1 MRVIIC
7 GAGRVG
13 QGIARHLAQE
23 HHDITMIDENDDLI
37 EQVQID
43 FDVRGVVGHAAHP
56 NVLRT
61 AGADA
66 ADMLI
71 AVTHF
76 DEINMVICQVAD
88 TLFSVPTKIA
98 RVRAQAYLDD
108 EYSELFSKSALPI
121 DLIISPEIEVGEAIL
136 RRIRAPSAVSSISFE
151 SGELQVLGMKVQED
165 SPLLETALDQIAG
178 LFPDLGARIIGI
190 KRGSSVFAPRGN
202 DQLQP
207 ADTAYVAVSRES
219 TPRLNKLFN
228 RDINEHKRVV
238 IVGGGNVGLYV
249 ATQLERE
256 GNVRVR
262 IIEADSEKADIA
274 VSALKQTIVIH
285 GDGLARD
292 VLEEAGAD
300 QADIVIAVTNDD
312 KTNMLIGKLAK
323 QIGAR
328 RTHALVNAYEL
339 VAISQDLDIDAV
351 LDPRALSVSKILT
364 KLRRGRILSVES
376 LEDGTAEIAEGVTLD
391 SSPLIGKPI
400 DYAHLPDGVTS
411 AAIIRDGKVIFPTS
425 ATTVQT
431 DDRLLMFYE
440 ASATRKVEQFF
451 RVSADFF

>member
-56 NVLRT
+56 DVLRA

-98 RVRAQAYLDD
+98 RVRAQAYLDAAN
-108 EYSELFSKSALPI
+108 SELFSKSALPI
-121 DLIISPEIEVGEAIL
+121 DLIISPEIEVGQAIL

-151 SGELQVLGMKVQED
+151 EGELQILGMKVQEN
-165 SPLLETALDQIAG
+165 SPLLETALDQISG
-178 LFPDLGARIIGI
+178 LFPDLGARVIGI
-190 KRGSSVFAPRGN
+190 KRSSSVFAPRGN

-207 ADTAYVAVSRES
+207 GDTAYVAVTRRS

-228 RDINEHKRVV
+228 KDDDAHKRVV

-249 ATQLERE
+249 ATELEKE

-262 IIEADSEKADIA
+262 IIEADSAKADAA

-323 QIGAR
+323 QLGAR

-364 KLRRGRILSVES
+364 KLRRGRIISVQS
-376 LEDGTAEIAEGVTLD
+376 LEDGTAEIAEGMTME
-391 SSPLIGKPI
+391 SSPLIGKPV
-400 DYAHLPDGVTS
+400 DYAHLPDGITA
-411 AAIIRDGKVIFPTS
+411 AAIIRDDEVIFPTS
-425 ATTVQT
+425 ATNVQT
-431 DDRLLMFYE
+431 DDRLLLFYE
-440 ASATRKVEQFF
+440 TAATRKVEQFF

>member
-13 QGIARHLAQE
+13 QGIARHLAHE
-23 HHDITMIDENDDLI
+23 HHDIIMIDENNSLI

-43 FDVRGVVGHAAHP
+43 FDVRGVVGHAGHP
-56 NVLRT
+56 DVLRA
-61 AGADA
+61 AGAEA

-98 RVRAQAYLDD
+98 RVRAQAYLDPQ
-108 EYSELFSKSALPI
+108 YAELFSKSALPI

-136 RRIRAPSAVSSISFE
+136 RRIRAPSAISSISFE
-151 SGELQVLGMKVQED
+151 AGELQILGMRVRDD
-165 SPLLETALDQIAG
+165 SPLLETALDQISG
-178 LFPDLGARIIGI
+178 IFPDLGARVIGI

-207 ADTAYVAVSRES
+207 GDIAYVAVTRRS

-228 RDINEHKRVV
+228 RDIEEHKRVV
-238 IVGGGNVGLYV
+238 IVGGGNVGTYV
-249 ATQLERE
+249 ASNLERD
-256 GNVRVR
+256 GRVRVR
-262 IIEADSEKADIA
+262 IIESDVGKADIA

-300 QADIVIAVTNDD
+300 KADIVIAVTNDD

-323 QIGAR
+323 QLGAK

-339 VAISQDLDIDAV
+339 IAISQDLDIDAV

-364 KLRRGRILSVES
+364 KLRRGRILSVQSIEN
-376 LEDGTAEIAEGVTLD
+376 GAAEIAEGVTLD

-400 DYAHLPDGVTS
+400 DYANLPDGVTS
-411 AAIIRDGKVIFPTS
+411 AAIVRGEEIIFPD
-425 ATTVQT
+425 AKTTVET
-431 DDRLLMFYE
+431 DDRLLLFYE
-440 ASATRKVEQFF
+440 TSATRKVEQFF

>member
-56 NVLRT
+56 DVLRA

-66 ADMLI
+66 TDMLI

-98 RVRAQAYLDD
+98 RVRAQAYLDGAN
-108 EYSELFSKSALPI
+108 SELFSKSALPI
-121 DLIISPEIEVGEAIL
+121 DLIISPEIEVGQAIL

-151 SGELQVLGMKVQED
+151 EGELQILGMKVQED
-165 SPLLETALDQIAG
+165 SPLLETALRPNCRTCSPILARVSWG
-178 LFPDLGARIIGI
+178 LNAAP
-190 KRGSSVFAPRGN
+190 SVFAPRGN

-207 ADTAYVAVSRES
+207 GDTAYVAVTRRS

-228 RDINEHKRVV
+228 KDDDAHKRVV
-238 IVGGGNVGLYV
+238 IIGGGNVGLYV
-249 ATQLERE
+249 ATELEKE

-262 IIEADSEKADIA
+262 IIEANSDRADTA
-274 VSALKQTIVIH
+274 VSALKANH
-285 GDGLARD
+285 CHSRRRPCARC
-292 VLEEAGAD
+292 A
-300 QADIVIAVTNDD
+300 
-312 KTNMLIGKLAK
+312 
-323 QIGAR
+323 
-328 RTHALVNAYEL
+328 
-339 VAISQDLDIDAV
+339 
-351 LDPRALSVSKILT
+351 
-364 KLRRGRILSVES
+364 RRGRRR
-376 LEDGTAEIAEGVTLD
+376 
-391 SSPLIGKPI
+391 SSR
-400 DYAHLPDGVTS
+400 Y
-411 AAIIRDGKVIFPTS
+411 RDCGH
-425 ATTVQT
+425 Q
-431 DDRLLMFYE
+431 
-440 ASATRKVEQFF
+440 
-451 RVSADFF
+451 

>member
-13 QGIARHLAQE
+13 QGIARHLAHE
-23 HHDITMIDENDDLI
+23 HHDIIMIDENHDLI

-56 NVLRT
+56 DVLRA

-66 ADMLI
+66 TDMLI

-88 TLFSVPTKIA
+88 TLFAVPTKIA
-98 RVRAQAYLDD
+98 RVRAQAYL
-108 EYSELFSKSALPI
+108 EAENAELFSKSALPI
-121 DLIISPEIEVGEAIL
+121 DLIISPEIEVGDAIL
-136 RRIRAPSAVSSISFE
+136 RRIRAPNAVSSISFE
-151 SGELQVLGMKVQED
+151 SGELQVLGMKVQDD
-165 SPLLETALDQIAG
+165 SPLLETALDQISG
-178 LFPDLGARIIGI
+178 IFPDLGARIVGI
-190 KRGSSVFAPRGN
+190 KRGASVFAPRGN

-207 ADTAYVAVSRES
+207 GDIAYVAVTRRS

-228 RDINEHKRVV
+228 RDIEEHKRVV
-238 IVGGGNVGLYV
+238 IVGGGNVGTYV
-249 ATQLERE
+249 ASHLERE
-256 GNVRVR
+256 GRVRVR
-262 IIEADSEKADIA
+262 IIEADADRADIA

-323 QIGAR
+323 QLGAK

-364 KLRRGRILSVES
+364 KLRRGRILSVQS
-376 LEDGTAEIAEGVTLD
+376 LEDGSAEIAEGVTLD
-391 SSPLIGKPI
+391 SSPLIGKPV

-411 AAIIRDGKVIFPTS
+411 AAIIRNDEILFPDARTI
-425 ATTVQT
+425 VET
-431 DDRLLMFYE
+431 DDRLLLFYE
-440 ASATRKVEQFF
+440 ISATRKVEQFF

>member
-56 NVLRT
+56 NVLQI

-98 RVRAQAYLDD
+98 RVRAQAYL
-108 EYSELFSKSALPI
+108 EAEHSELFSKSALPI

-151 SGELQVLGMKVQED
+151 SGELQVLGMKVQEE

-178 LFPDLGARIIGI
+178 LFPDLGARVIGI
-190 KRGSSVFAPRGN
+190 KRGASVFAPKGN

-207 ADTAYVAVSRES
+207 ADTAYVAVTRES

-228 RDINEHKRVV
+228 RDINQHKRVV

-249 ATQLERE
+249 ASQLERE

-262 IIEADSEKADIA
+262 IVEADSEKADIA

-285 GDGLARD
+285 GDGLTRD

-323 QIGAR
+323 QIGAK

-376 LEDGTAEIAEGVTLD
+376 LEGGMAEIAEGVTLD
-391 SSPLIGKPI
+391 SSPLIGKPV
-400 DYAHLPDGVTS
+400 DYANLPDGVTS
-411 AAIIRDGKVIFPTS
+411 AAIIRDGEILFP
-425 ATTVQT
+425 APAMTVQT
-431 DDRLLMFYE
+431 NDRLLMFYE
-440 ASATRKVEQFF
+440 TSATRKVEQFF